1 MILSFPLFFSSFRSI
16 CHLSA
21 LPVFLSQALHTL
33 SLSFPYLEQKLICL
47 SLSLLSFCLYL
58 SLRLSLSLSLSLFL
72 SLSLSLSLSC
82 YLVLWFSRSFE
93 IEVEITRD
101 LIFETSV
108 ECRRLLRMGVVE
120 ILPGSSWRR
129 ISSLLEQVNC
139 MTQPNVNFRH
149 GRVTG
154 TEGFRELS
162 RSTHRAMIQLKSLC
176 RKPG

>member
-1 MILSFPLFFSSFRSI
+1 MDQVGQKTWVK
-16 CHLSA
+16 SA
-21 LPVFLSQALHTL
+21 VKVSAE
-33 SLSFPYLEQKLICL
+33 LELEVLCL
-47 SLSLLSFCLYL
+47 SRKLYDVKRSTRHWHRSRFVSSSNYLPLILVRLYGGEKSGRNTSPLSREQEETDC
-58 SLRLSLSLSLSLFL
+58 
-72 SLSLSLSLSC
+72 
-82 YLVLWFSRSFE
+82 